1 MMIDPSAR
9 IEQPCIVK
17 DAVIGA
23 GSVVWEF
30 AKVIRGAS
38 VGVDCS
44 IGGCAIVDAAV
55 VGDRCA
61 IGHGAQL
68 HPGTKLANDVF
79 VGPGVIVCNDRWPR
93 VGKDGFHP
101 HLLLEGRMV
110 TVEIADGV
118 SIGAG
123 AIILPG
129 VSIGASSVV
138 AAGAVVTH
146 SMPACSLWK
155 RKGGWVP
162 LAARRPQRMRDAGS
176 EPVASPSAPAAF
188 ASYRAS

>member
-1 MMIDPSAR
+1 MTIDPSAR
-9 IEQPCIVK
+9 IEQPCIVM
-17 DAVIGA
+17 DAAIGA
-23 GSVVWEF
+23 GSVIWEF

-38 VGVDCS
+38 VGADCS
-44 IGGCAIVDAAV
+44 IGGCAVVDAAI

-68 HPGTKLANDVF
+68 HPGTRLGNDVF

-93 VGKDGFHP
+93 VGKDGFDAGA
-101 HLLLEGRMV
+101 LLERRFV
-110 TVEIADGV
+110 TVQIADGV

-129 VSIGASSVV
+129 VVIGAGSVIS
-138 AAGAVVTH
+138 AAAVVTH
-146 SMPACSLWK
+146 SMPPCSLWK

-162 LAARRPQRMRDAGS
+162 LSARRPQRLREAGS
-176 EPVASPSAPAAF
+176 EGSRAAHRDLPL
-188 ASYRAS
+188 AAE